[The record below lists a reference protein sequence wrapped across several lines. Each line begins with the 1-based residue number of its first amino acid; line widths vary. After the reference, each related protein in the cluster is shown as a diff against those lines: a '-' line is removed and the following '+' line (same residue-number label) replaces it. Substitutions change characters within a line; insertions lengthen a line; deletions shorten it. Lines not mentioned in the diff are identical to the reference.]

1 MHEFSFRVEGDVW
14 YRPLVSGFVNLAI
27 AMAIKAVIVV
37 YIEERRL
44 RLLASQADR
53 AAAAKQAKDALVPL
67 DGLGGG
73 PHGLRAV
80 KGRVLQDTIKTGDV
94 AKE

>member
-27 AMAIKAVIVV
+27 AMAVKAVVV
-37 YIEERRL
+37 TYLSERRL
-44 RLLASQADR
+44 RSLAIEAER
-53 AAAAKQAKDALVPL
+53 AAAAKQVKDALVPL

-73 PHGLRAV
+73 THGLRAV
-80 KGRVLQDTIKTGDV
+80 KGRVLQDPIKTGDV